1 MEGFMLT
8 ILNVTFRLFYFPYQI
23 VGASVVR
30 GNNSNIKF
38 AEVKRFIQLVV
49 NVTVFDLVTTTTGVH
64 CLTSRTDHRGKL
76 SCRGEMLLMLVSLL
90 CCVTAAR
97 ACLQCDRSIRM
108 MHEDFILSAPTLQ
121 DQLNLQSIRDQAY
134 VTYIET
140 SQERKGLIDPTTLY
154 RAKTEYQSEFDRFLK
169 TKLTGSVTFEAI
181 QIMEKGRKI
190 LEKHLDAF
198 IPSELCPNICGL
210 LIRRVMDCVSCR
222 YKVYICPSPTGQQDC
237 GEYPVQAEEG
247 GQALLNCFL
256 PWHRLLLGRPE
267 YHYSWAPG
275 ASDIDKMNE
284 SDFSVLIVT
293 EDSSIV
299 LNQLRLDEE
308 GTYRC
313 SLQAQ
318 NGTIFYQ
325 ATFPLTVIPSP
336 HQTHWP
342 LVTLPSLPHGD
353 SYSPFQPTGALL
365 VPLITVVTALTL
377 TASVGLAVVL
387 RVMMNQQR
395 TATELRRRRKEEN
408 GTENMT

>member
-1 MEGFMLT
+1 M
-8 ILNVTFRLFYFPYQI
+8 P
-23 VGASVVR
+23 
-30 GNNSNIKF
+30 
-38 AEVKRFIQLVV
+38 
-49 NVTVFDLVTTTTGVH
+49 
-64 CLTSRTDHRGKL
+64 
-76 SCRGEMLLMLVSLL
+76 LMLVSLL

-121 DQLNLQSIRDQAY
+121 DQLDLQSICDQAY

-140 SQERKGLIDPTTLY
+140 SQERKGVI
-154 RAKTEYQSEFDRFLK
+154 
-169 TKLTGSVTFEAI
+169 GSITFEAV

-198 IPSELCPNICGL
+198 VPSELCPNICGL

-267 YHYSWAPG
+267 YHYSWVPG
-275 ASDIDKMNE
+275 ASETDKMNE
-284 SDFSVLIVT
+284 SDFSVLVVT

-325 ATFPLTVIPSP
+325 ATFPLTVISSP

-353 SYSPFQPTGALL
+353 SYSPFQPTEALL
-365 VPLITVVTALTL
+365 VPLIAVVTALTL

-387 RVMMNQQR
+387 RVTMNQQR
-395 TATELRRRRKEEN
+395 TATELRRRKKEEN
-408 GTENMT
+408 GTENMM

>member
-1 MEGFMLT
+1 M
-8 ILNVTFRLFYFPYQI
+8 P
-23 VGASVVR
+23 
-30 GNNSNIKF
+30 
-38 AEVKRFIQLVV
+38 
-49 NVTVFDLVTTTTGVH
+49 
-64 CLTSRTDHRGKL
+64 
-76 SCRGEMLLMLVSLL
+76 LMLVSLL

-121 DQLNLQSIRDQAY
+121 DQLDLQSICDQAY

-140 SQERKGLIDPTTLY
+140 SQERKGVIDPTTLY

-169 TKLTGSVTFEAI
+169 TKLT
-181 QIMEKGRKI
+181 
-190 LEKHLDAF
+190 
-198 IPSELCPNICGL
+198 ELCPNICGL
-210 LIRRVMDCVSCR
+210 LIRRVMDCISCR

-267 YHYSWAPG
+267 YHYSWVPG
-275 ASDIDKMNE
+275 ASETDKMNE
-284 SDFSVLIVT
+284 SDFSVLVVT

-325 ATFPLTVIPSP
+325 ATFPLTVISSP

-353 SYSPFQPTGALL
+353 SYSPFQPTEALL
-365 VPLITVVTALTL
+365 VPLIAVVTALTL

-387 RVMMNQQR
+387 SVMMNQQR
-395 TATELRRRRKEEN
+395 TATELRRRKKEEN
-408 GTENMT
+408 GTENMIEINFPAESAMSFLEITWK

>member
-140 SQERKGLIDPTTLY
+140 SQERKGLI
-154 RAKTEYQSEFDRFLK
+154 
-169 TKLTGSVTFEAI
+169 
-181 QIMEKGRKI
+181 
-190 LEKHLDAF
+190 
-198 IPSELCPNICGL
+198 GL